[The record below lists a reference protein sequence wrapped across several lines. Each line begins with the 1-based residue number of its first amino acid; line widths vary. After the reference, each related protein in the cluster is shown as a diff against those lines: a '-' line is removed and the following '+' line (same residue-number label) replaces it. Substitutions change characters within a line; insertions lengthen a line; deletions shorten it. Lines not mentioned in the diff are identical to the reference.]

1 MLLLNKTLTSSLF
14 VYFILFY
21 FTLSYFRELTSVL
34 PAHEEGRLS
43 RTQAFDCG
51 HGYAQEEHATK
62 KEREQRAI
70 LAK

>member
-1 MLLLNKTLTSSLF
+1 M
-14 VYFILFY
+14 
-21 FTLSYFRELTSVL
+21 
-34 PAHEEGRLS
+34 EEGRLS
-43 RTQAFDCG
+43 RIQAFDCG